1 MKIGMNIQ
9 DTTTPCRNSGRLF
22 RRSGRVSRVNAF
34 SLIEVMI
41 VLAIIGILS
50 AIAYPSYQNFV
61 LRSHRAMVQSE
72 MQKIHTQQGLYNVE
86 HRQYASLSELGY
98 LADSV
103 GLDGDGKVVAAG
115 TGRYDLSM
123 KADQPA
129 GQFVINAVATAD
141 QTADVDCLI
150 LTLSANGDRSAQ
162 GCW

>member
-1 MKIGMNIQ
+1 MKARMNFHDSTTRCRGIGHV
-9 DTTTPCRNSGRLF
+9 F
-22 RRSGRVSRVNAF
+22 RRSGRVSRVNGF

-61 LRSHRAMVQSE
+61 LRSHRATVQSE
-72 MQKIHTQQGLYNVE
+72 MQKIHTQQVLFNVE

-98 LADSV
+98 TADSV
-103 GLDGDGKVVAAG
+103 GLNSDGQVVAAG

-123 KADQPA
+123 QADQPS
-129 GQFVINAVATAD
+129 GQFVISAFATAA
-141 QTADVDCLI
+141 QLADADCLT
-150 LTLSANGDRSAQ
+150 LTLNADGDRSAA